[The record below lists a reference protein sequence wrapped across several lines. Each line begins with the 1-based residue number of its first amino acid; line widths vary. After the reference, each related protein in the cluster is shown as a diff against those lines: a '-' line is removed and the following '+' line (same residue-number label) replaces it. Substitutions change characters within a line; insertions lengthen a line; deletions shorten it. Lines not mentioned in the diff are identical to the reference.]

1 MKSRTDRAERLR
13 GKPRCVRAPI
23 TTPHRGCRRRGLA
36 PLELVLA
43 IPFLLMVLAM
53 IINLGTEVKWKIRT
67 LAVSRQ
73 AVWRHRRDRSGDT
86 DPPLAGWPRQGTSL
100 RVFSASSQPIF
111 PQDPLAPYTVV
122 RGPALRNPQN
132 STAGSQLNVNTT
144 LFDMTGSS
152 GGADQAN
159 ASIRRNF
166 PLLPMLSDVHL
177 SVDQLLVDDQW
188 RFWEMGF
195 LQNDSRR
202 IRQLYTFV
210 PPGAVT
216 NLAQIFQQAASAV
229 VTNPMRPNLFPLD
242 HDEELA
248 AWLGRPTD
256 FHPRLQ
262 RVCSLNRFEVRAGPV
277 QQLIDRIQG
286 PTGGGRGRRN
296 PPQSAVPEAMA
307 RAFLSMYQGQLQ
319 QLQNQNPP
327 PQGQISTLEQKISQL
342 QKFLGELR

>member
-1 MKSRTDRAERLR
+1 MKSRTDRAEGLS
-13 GKPRCVRAPI
+13 GKPRRVRTAI
-23 TTPHRGCRRRGLA
+23 ATSQRACRRRGLA

-73 AVWRHRRDRSGDT
+73 AVWRQRRDRHGNT

-100 RVFSASSQPIF
+100 RVFPATSQPIF
-111 PQDPLAPYTVV
+111 PQDPLAPYSVV

-132 STAGSQLNVNTT
+132 SAAGSQLIVNTT
-144 LFDMTGSS
+144 LLDMTGSS
-152 GGADQAN
+152 GGVDQAN
-159 ASIRRNF
+159 ASIQRNF
-166 PLLPMLSDVHL
+166 PLLPLMSDVHL
-177 SVDQLLVDDQW
+177 SVDQLLVDGLW
-188 RFWEMGF
+188 RFWEMGY
-195 LQNDSRR
+195 LHNDSRR

-210 PPGAVT
+210 PPGAVS
-216 NLAQIFQQAASAV
+216 NLAQVFQQAASAV
-229 VTNPMRPNLFPLD
+229 VTNPMRPSLFPLD

-248 AWLGRPTD
+248 AWLGHSVD

-262 RVCSLNRFEVRAGPV
+262 HVCSLNRFEVRAGAV

-286 PTGGGRGRRN
+286 PTGGGRGRRF
-296 PPQSAVPEAMA
+296 PPQNAVPEAMA
-307 RAFLSMYQGQLQ
+307 RAFLSMYDGQLQ

-327 PQGQISTLEQKISQL
+327 PQGQINVLEQKIKQL
-342 QKFLGELR
+342 QQFLGGLN